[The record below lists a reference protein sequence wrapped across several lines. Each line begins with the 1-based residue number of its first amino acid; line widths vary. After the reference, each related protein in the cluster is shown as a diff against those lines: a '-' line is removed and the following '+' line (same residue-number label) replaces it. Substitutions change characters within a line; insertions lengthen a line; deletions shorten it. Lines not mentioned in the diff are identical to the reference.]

1 MEAEQVNSNS
11 VLEIT
16 NVDKSFPGVKALQNM
31 NFNVYQNE
39 IVGLVGEN
47 GAGKSTLMKI
57 LVGIYKIDKGKMKL
71 YGKNVKLSDS
81 RMAIQLGVGMVFQE
95 GSLIPNLT
103 IAENL
108 FLGHES
114 RFKQYGLIS
123 MSKVMKEAEKQLDR
137 VGLNINPKTPVY
149 NLSQASRQM
158 VEVAR
163 LLWLSN
169 IYHIENP
176 LLILDEP
183 TAVLTSQEID
193 KLFNIIRK
201 IKDKASIIF
210 ISHRLE
216 EIFELSDRIVVLK
229 NGKNMA
235 NMKASET
242 NIHQV
247 ENLMIGRKLSK
258 EYYNESEQ
266 NEPKDEILLKVDG
279 LEKKGSFRPI
289 SFLIKKGEILSL
301 VGVVGS
307 GKEDIC
313 KCIFGMMKPD
323 NGIISIEGK
332 EVKIDNPKDAV
343 KVGIGYIPI
352 NRREEGL
359 ALQMDVMSNITL
371 VMLKKIIRNGLI
383 SSRVEKEEALHW
395 IKKCSILTPSSKTL
409 CKNLSGGNQQK
420 VVLSKW
426 LAANVKIMILNH
438 PTRGVDIGAK
448 EEFYKMIRLLT
459 LGGMSILLMSDRLEE
474 DIGLCN
480 RMIIMKDGEIT
491 EELACPV
498 NDKPTPVDIIS
509 YIV

>member
-1 MEAEQVNSNS
+1 MNSNS
-11 VLEIT
+11 ILEII
-16 NVDKSFPGVKALQNM
+16 NINKSFPGVKALQNV
-31 NFNVYQNE
+31 NFDVYQNE

-57 LVGIYKIDKGKMKL
+57 LVGIYKMDKGEMKL
-71 YGKNVKLSDS
+71 YGKGVKLSDS

-108 FLGHES
+108 FLGHEN

-123 MSKVMKEAEKQLDR
+123 MSKVMKEAEKQLSR
-137 VGLNINPKTPVY
+137 VGLNINPKTDVY
-149 NLSQASRQM
+149 KLSQAYKQM

-183 TAVLTSQEID
+183 TAVLASKEIEQ
-193 KLFNIIRK
+193 LFNILRE
-201 IKDKASIIF
+201 IKNEASIIF

-229 NGKNMA
+229 NGKNVA

-266 NEPKDEILLKVDG
+266 NEPKDEVLLKVDG

-289 SFLIKKGEILSL
+289 SFLVKKGEILSL

-323 NGIISIEGK
+323 NGIILIEGK
-332 EVKIDNPKDAV
+332 EVKINDAKDAI
-343 KVGIGYIPI
+343 KAGIGYIPI

-371 VMLKKIIRNGLI
+371 IMLKKIIRNGLI
-383 SSRVEKEEALHW
+383 NSRVEKEEALYW

-438 PTRGVDIGAK
+438 PTRGVDVGAK
-448 EEFYKMIRLLT
+448 EEFYKMIRLLA
-459 LGGMSILLMSDRLEE
+459 LEGMSIILMSDRLEE

-480 RMIIMKDGEIT
+480 RMIIMKDGNIT

-498 NDKPTPVDIIS
+498 NNKPTPVDIIS

>member
-1 MEAEQVNSNS
+1 MNSNS
-11 VLEIT
+11 ILEII
-16 NVDKSFPGVKALQNM
+16 NINKSFPGVKALQNV
-31 NFNVYQNE
+31 NFDVYQNE

-57 LVGIYKIDKGKMKL
+57 LVGIYKMDKGEMKL
-71 YGKNVKLSDS
+71 YGKGVKLSDS

-108 FLGHES
+108 FLGHEN

-123 MSKVMKEAEKQLDR
+123 MSKVMKEAEKQLSR
-137 VGLNINPKTPVY
+137 VGLNINPKTDVY
-149 NLSQASRQM
+149 KLSQAYKQM

-183 TAVLTSQEID
+183 TAVLASKEIEQ
-193 KLFNIIRK
+193 LFNILRE
-201 IKDKASIIF
+201 IKNEASIIF

-229 NGKNMA
+229 NGKNVA

-266 NEPKDEILLKVDG
+266 NEPKDEVLLKVDG

-289 SFLIKKGEILSL
+289 SFLVKKGEILSL

-323 NGIISIEGK
+323 NGIILIEGK
-332 EVKIDNPKDAV
+332 EVKINNAKDAI
-343 KVGIGYIPI
+343 KAGIGYIPI

-371 VMLKKIIRNGLI
+371 IMLKKIIRNGLI
-383 SSRVEKEEALHW
+383 NSRVEKEEALYW

-438 PTRGVDIGAK
+438 PTRGVDVGAK
-448 EEFYKMIRLLT
+448 EEFYKMIRLLA
-459 LGGMSILLMSDRLEE
+459 LEGMSIILMSDRLEE

-480 RMIIMKDGEIT
+480 RMIIMKDGNIT

-498 NDKPTPVDIIS
+498 NNKPTPVDIIS

>member
-1 MEAEQVNSNS
+1 MNSNS
-11 VLEIT
+11 IVEMI
-16 NVDKSFPGVKALQNM
+16 NINKSFPGVEALQNV
-31 NFNVYQNE
+31 NFDVYQNE

-47 GAGKSTLMKI
+47 GAGKSTLMNI
-57 LVGIYKIDKGKMKL
+57 LVGIYKTDKGKIKL
-71 YGKNVKLSDS
+71 YGKDMKLSNP
-81 RMAIQLGVGMVFQE
+81 RMAIQMGVGMVFQE

-108 FLGHES
+108 FLSHENK
-114 RFKQYGLIS
+114 FAKYGIIFIR
-123 MSKVMKEAEKQLDR
+123 KVMKEAEKQLNI
-137 VGLNINPKTPVY
+137 VGLNINPKTYVRK
-149 NLSQASRQM
+149 LSQASRQM

-176 LLILDEP
+176 ILILDEP
-183 TAVLTSQEID
+183 TAVLTSQEIEQ
-193 KLFNIIRK
+193 LFNIIRE
-201 IKDKASIIF
+201 IKNNASIIF

-229 NGKNMA
+229 NGKNVA

-266 NEPKDEILLKVDG
+266 NEPKDEVLFKVDG

-289 SFLIKKGEILSL
+289 SFLVKKGEILSL

-313 KCIFGMMKPD
+313 KCISGMMKPD

-332 EVKIDNPKDAV
+332 EVKINNPKDAV
-343 KVGIGYIPI
+343 KAGIGYIPI

-383 SSRVEKEEALHW
+383 NSRVEKEEALYW

-438 PTRGVDIGAK
+438 PTRGVDVGAK
-448 EEFYKMIRLLT
+448 EEFYKMIRLLA
-459 LGGMSILLMSDRLEE
+459 LERMSIILMSDRLEE

-480 RMIIMKDGEIT
+480 RMIIMKDGNIT
-491 EELACPV
+491 EELACPA
-498 NDKPTPVDIIS
+498 NNKPTPVDIIS
-509 YIV
+509 YII

>member
-1 MEAEQVNSNS
+1 MEAKQVNSNS

-183 TAVLTSQEID
+183 TAVLTSQEIE

-201 IKDKASIIF
+201 IKNKASIVF

-266 NEPKDEILLKVDG
+266 NEPKDEVLLKVDG
-279 LEKKGSFRPI
+279 LEKKSSFKPI

-343 KVGIGYIPI
+343 KAGIGYIPI

-438 PTRGVDIGAK
+438 PTRGVDVGAK
-448 EEFYKMIRLLT
+448 EEFYKMIRLLA

-480 RMIIMKDGEIT
+480 RMIIMKDGEIA

>member
-1 MEAEQVNSNS
+1 MNSNS
-11 VLEIT
+11 ILEMI
-16 NVDKSFPGVKALQNM
+16 NVNKSFPGVKALQNV
-31 NFNVYQNE
+31 NLNVHQNE

-57 LVGIYKIDKGKMKL
+57 IIGIYEMDKGKMKL
-71 YGKNVKLSDS
+71 YGKDVKLSDS
-81 RMAIQLGVGMVFQE
+81 KMAIQMGVGMVFQE
-95 GSLIPNLT
+95 GSLVPNLSV
-103 IAENL
+103 AENL
-108 FLGHES
+108 FLGHEN
-114 RFKQYGLIS
+114 RFKRYGLIS
-123 MSKVMKEAEKQLDR
+123 ISKVMEEAKKQLNR
-137 VGLNINPKTPVY
+137 VGLNIDPKTYIY
-149 NLSQASRQM
+149 NLSQAYQQM

-169 IYHIENP
+169 IYHVENP

-183 TAVLTSQEID
+183 TTVLASKEI
-193 KLFNIIRK
+193 KQLFNILRE
-201 IKDKASIIF
+201 IKNEASIIF

-229 NGKNMA
+229 DGRNAA
-235 NMKASET
+235 NMKVSET

-247 ENLMIGRKLSK
+247 ENLMIGHGLST

-266 NEPKDEILLKVDG
+266 SEPKDEVLLKVDG

-289 SFLIKKGEILSL
+289 SFSVKKGEILSF

-313 KCIFGMMKPD
+313 KCIFGIMKPD

-332 EVKIDNPKDAV
+332 EVKINKPSDAV
-343 KVGIGYIPI
+343 KAGIGYIPI
-352 NRREEGL
+352 DRREEGL

-371 VMLKKIIRNGLI
+371 IMLKKIIRNGLI
-383 SSRVEKEEALHW
+383 NPQAEKEKALYW
-395 IKKCSILTPSSKTL
+395 VKKCLILTPSLKAI

-420 VVLSKW
+420 VVLAKW
-426 LAANVKIMILNH
+426 LAVNVKIMILNH
-438 PTRGVDIGAK
+438 PTRGIDVGAK
-448 EEFYKMIRLLT
+448 EEFYKMLRSFALE
-459 LGGMSILLMSDRLEE
+459 GMAIILLSDRLEE

-480 RMIIMKDGEIT
+480 RMIIMKDGNVT
-491 EELACPV
+491 KKLVCSV
-498 NDKPTPVDIIS
+498 NNKPTPVDIIS

>member
-1 MEAEQVNSNS
+1 MSSNS
-11 VLEIT
+11 ILEMI
-16 NVDKSFPGVKALQNM
+16 NINKSFPGVKALQNI

-57 LVGIYKIDKGKMKL
+57 LVGIYKMDKGKMKL

-108 FLGHES
+108 FLGHEN

-123 MSKVMKEAEKQLDR
+123 MSKVMKEAEKQLNR
-137 VGLNINPKTPVY
+137 VGLNINPKTYVY
-149 NLSQASRQM
+149 NLSQAYQQM

-183 TAVLTSQEID
+183 TAVLASKEIEQ
-193 KLFNIIRK
+193 LFNILRE
-201 IKDKASIIF
+201 IKNEASIIF

-216 EIFELSDRIVVLK
+216 EIFELSDRIVILK
-229 NGKNMA
+229 NGKNVA

-266 NEPKDEILLKVDG
+266 NEPKDEVLLKVDG

-289 SFLIKKGEILSL
+289 SFLVKKGEILSL

-323 NGIISIEGK
+323 NGIILIEGK
-332 EVKIDNPKDAV
+332 EVKINKPTDAI
-343 KVGIGYIPI
+343 KAGIGYIPI

-383 SSRVEKEEALHW
+383 NSQLEKEKTLYW
-395 IKKCSILTPSSKTL
+395 IKKCFILTPSLKTI

-420 VVLSKW
+420 VVLAKW
-426 LAANVKIMILNH
+426 LAVNVKIMILNH
-438 PTRGVDIGAK
+438 PTRGVDVGAK
-448 EEFYKMIRLLT
+448 EEFYKMIRLFALE
-459 LGGMSILLMSDRLEE
+459 GMSIILMSDRLEE

-480 RMIIMKDGEIT
+480 RMIIMKDGNIT
-491 EELACPV
+491 GELACPV
-498 NDKPTPVDIIS
+498 NNKPTPVDIIS

>member
-1 MEAEQVNSNS
+1 MNSNS
-11 VLEIT
+11 IVEMI
-16 NVDKSFPGVKALQNM
+16 NINKSFPGVKALQNM

-163 LLWLSN
+163 LLWLSS

-183 TAVLTSQEID
+183 TAVLTSQEIE

-201 IKDKASIIF
+201 IKNKASIIF

-266 NEPKDEILLKVDG
+266 NEPKDEVLLKVDG

-289 SFLIKKGEILSL
+289 SFLVKKGEILSL

-332 EVKIDNPKDAV
+332 EVKINNPKDAV
-343 KVGIGYIPI
+343 KAGIGYIPI

-383 SSRVEKEEALHW
+383 SSRVEKKEALYW

-438 PTRGVDIGAK
+438 PTRGVDVGAK
-448 EEFYKMIRLLT
+448 EEFYKMIRLLA
-459 LGGMSILLMSDRLEE
+459 LERMSIILMSDRLEE

-480 RMIIMKDGEIT
+480 RMIIMKDGNIT

-498 NDKPTPVDIIS
+498 NNKPTPVDIIS

>member
-1 MEAEQVNSNS
+1 
-11 VLEIT
+11 
-16 NVDKSFPGVKALQNM
+16 
-31 NFNVYQNE
+31 
-39 IVGLVGEN
+39 
-47 GAGKSTLMKI
+47 
-57 LVGIYKIDKGKMKL
+57 
-71 YGKNVKLSDS
+71 
-81 RMAIQLGVGMVFQE
+81 
-95 GSLIPNLT
+95 
-103 IAENL
+103 
-108 FLGHES
+108 
-114 RFKQYGLIS
+114 
-123 MSKVMKEAEKQLDR
+123 MSKVMKEAEKQLNR

-183 TAVLTSQEID
+183 TAVLTSQEIE

-201 IKDKASIIF
+201 IKNKASIVF

-266 NEPKDEILLKVDG
+266 NEPKDEVLLKVDG
-279 LEKKGSFRPI
+279 LEKKSSFRPI

-323 NGIISIEGK
+323 NGIISIEGR

-343 KVGIGYIPI
+343 KAGIGYIPI

-383 SSRVEKEEALHW
+383 SSRVEKEEALRW

-438 PTRGVDIGAK
+438 PTRGVDVGAK
-448 EEFYKMIRLLT
+448 EEFYKMIRLLA
-459 LGGMSILLMSDRLEE
+459 LGGMSILLLSDRLEE

>member
-1 MEAEQVNSNS
+1 MNSNS
-11 VLEIT
+11 VLETI
-16 NVDKSFPGVKALQNM
+16 NINKSFPGVKALQNM

-57 LVGIYKIDKGKMKL
+57 LVGIYKMDKGKMKL

-108 FLGHES
+108 FLGHEN

-183 TAVLTSQEID
+183 TAVLTSQEIE

-201 IKDKASIIF
+201 IKNKASIIF

-247 ENLMIGRKLSK
+247 EKLMIGRKLSK
-258 EYYNESEQ
+258 EYYNEAEQ
-266 NEPKDEILLKVDG
+266 NEPKDEVLLKVDG

-289 SFLIKKGEILSL
+289 SFVIKKGEILSL

-332 EVKIDNPKDAV
+332 EVEINNPKDAV
-343 KVGIGYIPI
+343 KAGIGYIPI

-359 ALQMDVMSNITL
+359 ALQMDVISNITL

-383 SSRVEKEEALHW
+383 SSRVEKEEALRW

-438 PTRGVDIGAK
+438 PTRGVDVGAK
-448 EEFYKMIRLLT
+448 EEFYKMIRLLA

-480 RMIIMKDGEIT
+480 RMIIMKDGNIT

>member
-1 MEAEQVNSNS
+1 MNSNS
-11 VLEIT
+11 VLETI
-16 NVDKSFPGVKALQNM
+16 NINKSFPGVKALQNM

-57 LVGIYKIDKGKMKL
+57 LVGIYKMDKGEMKL

-108 FLGHES
+108 FLGHEN

-183 TAVLTSQEID
+183 TAVLTSQEIE

-201 IKDKASIIF
+201 IKNKASIIF

-247 ENLMIGRKLSK
+247 EKLMIGRKLSK

-266 NEPKDEILLKVDG
+266 NEPKDEVLLKVDG

-332 EVKIDNPKDAV
+332 EVEINNPKDAV
-343 KVGIGYIPI
+343 KAGIGYIPI

-383 SSRVEKEEALHW
+383 SSRVEKEEALRW

-438 PTRGVDIGAK
+438 PTRGVDVGAK
-448 EEFYKMIRLLT
+448 EEFYKMIRLLA

-480 RMIIMKDGEIT
+480 RMIIMKDGNIT

>member
-1 MEAEQVNSNS
+1 MNSNS
-11 VLEIT
+11 VLETI
-16 NVDKSFPGVKALQNM
+16 NINKSFPGVKALQNM

-57 LVGIYKIDKGKMKL
+57 LVGIYKMDKGKMKL

-123 MSKVMKEAEKQLDR
+123 MSKVMKEAEKQLDK

-183 TAVLTSQEID
+183 TAVLTSQEIE

-201 IKDKASIIF
+201 IKNKASIIF

-266 NEPKDEILLKVDG
+266 NEPKDEVLLKVDG
-279 LEKKGSFRPI
+279 LEKKSSFRPI

-332 EVKIDNPKDAV
+332 EVEINNPKDAV
-343 KVGIGYIPI
+343 KAGIGYIPI

-383 SSRVEKEEALHW
+383 SSRVEKEEALRW

-438 PTRGVDIGAK
+438 PTRGVDVGAK

-480 RMIIMKDGEIT
+480 RMIIMKDGNIT

-498 NDKPTPVDIIS
+498 NGKPTPVDIIS

>member
-1 MEAEQVNSNS
+1 VNSNS
-11 VLEIT
+11 ILEMI
-16 NVDKSFPGVKALQNM
+16 NVNKSFPGVKALQNV
-31 NFNVYQNE
+31 NLDVHQNE

-57 LVGIYKIDKGKMKL
+57 LVGIYKMDKGEMKL
-71 YGKNVKLSDS
+71 YGKDVKLSDS
-81 RMAIQLGVGMVFQE
+81 RMAIQMGVGMVFQE

-108 FLGHES
+108 FLGHEN

-123 MSKVMKEAEKQLDR
+123 MSKVMKEAEKQLNR
-137 VGLNINPKTPVY
+137 VGLNINPKTYVY
-149 NLSQASRQM
+149 NLSQAYQQM

-183 TAVLTSQEID
+183 TAVLASKEIEQ
-193 KLFNIIRK
+193 LFNILRE
-201 IKDKASIIF
+201 IKNEASIIF

-216 EIFELSDRIVVLK
+216 EIFELSDRILILK
-229 NGKNMA
+229 NGKNVA
-235 NMKASET
+235 NMKASEI

-247 ENLMIGRKLSK
+247 ENLMIGRGLST

-266 NEPKDEILLKVDG
+266 SEPKDEVLLKVDG

-289 SFLIKKGEILSL
+289 SFLVKKGEILSL

-323 NGIISIEGK
+323 NGIILIEGK
-332 EVKIDNPKDAV
+332 EVKINKPTDAI
-343 KVGIGYIPI
+343 KAGIGYIPI

-359 ALQMDVMSNITL
+359 ALQMDVVSNITL
-371 VMLKKIIRNGLI
+371 IMLKKIIRNGLI
-383 SSRVEKEEALHW
+383 NSQVEKEEALYW

-438 PTRGVDIGAK
+438 PTRGVDVGAK
-448 EEFYKMIRLLT
+448 EEFYKMFRLLA
-459 LGGMSILLMSDRLEE
+459 LEGMSIILMSDRLEE

-480 RMIIMKDGEIT
+480 RMIIMKDGNVT

-498 NDKPTPVDIIS
+498 NNKPTPVDIIS

>member
-1 MEAEQVNSNS
+1 MEAKQVNSNS

-57 LVGIYKIDKGKMKL
+57 LVGVYKIDKGKMKL

-81 RMAIQLGVGMVFQE
+81 RMAIQSGVGMVFQE

-123 MSKVMKEAEKQLDR
+123 MSKVMKEAEKQLNR

-183 TAVLTSQEID
+183 TAVLTSQEIE
-193 KLFNIIRK
+193 KLFNIIRI
-201 IKDKASIIF
+201 IKNKASIIF

-235 NMKASET
+235 NIKASET

-266 NEPKDEILLKVDG
+266 NEPKDEVLLKVDG

-343 KVGIGYIPI
+343 KAGIGYIPI

-438 PTRGVDIGAK
+438 PTRGVDVGAK
-448 EEFYKMIRLLT
+448 EEFYKMIRLLA

-498 NDKPTPVDIIS
+498 NDKPTPLDIIS

>member
-1 MEAEQVNSNS
+1 MNSNS
-11 VLEIT
+11 VLEII
-16 NVDKSFPGVKALQNM
+16 NINKSFPGVKALQNM

-57 LVGIYKIDKGKMKL
+57 LVGIYKMDKGKMKL

-108 FLGHES
+108 FLGHEN

-183 TAVLTSQEID
+183 TAVLTSQEIE

-201 IKDKASIIF
+201 IKNKASIIF

-247 ENLMIGRKLSK
+247 EKLMIGRKLSK

-266 NEPKDEILLKVDG
+266 NEPKDEVLLKVDG

-289 SFLIKKGEILSL
+289 SFLVKKGEILSL

-332 EVKIDNPKDAV
+332 EVKINNPKDAV
-343 KVGIGYIPI
+343 KAGIGYIPI

-383 SSRVEKEEALHW
+383 SSRVEKEEALRW

-438 PTRGVDIGAK
+438 PTRGVDVGAK
-448 EEFYKMIRLLT
+448 EEFYKMIRLLA

-480 RMIIMKDGEIT
+480 RMIIMKDGNIT

>member
-1 MEAEQVNSNS
+1 VNVNKN
-11 VLEIT
+11 IRII
-16 NVDKSFPGVKALQNM
+16 NKSFPGVKALQNM

-57 LVGIYKIDKGKMKL
+57 LVGIYKMDKGKMKL

-108 FLGHES
+108 FLGHEN

-183 TAVLTSQEID
+183 TAVLTSQEIE

-201 IKDKASIIF
+201 IKNKASIIF

-247 ENLMIGRKLSK
+247 EKLMIGHKLSK

-266 NEPKDEILLKVDG
+266 NEPRDEVILKVDG

-289 SFLIKKGEILSL
+289 SFLIRKGEILSL

-332 EVKIDNPKDAV
+332 EVEINNPKD
-343 KVGIGYIPI
+343 
-352 NRREEGL
+352 E
-359 ALQMDVMSNITL
+359 
-371 VMLKKIIRNGLI
+371 II
-383 SSRVEKEEALHW
+383 
-395 IKKCSILTPSSKTL
+395 
-409 CKNLSGGNQQK
+409 QK
-420 VVLSKW
+420 
-426 LAANVKIMILNH
+426 M
-438 PTRGVDIGAK
+438 R
-448 EEFYKMIRLLT
+448 
-459 LGGMSILLMSDRLEE
+459 
-474 DIGLCN
+474 
-480 RMIIMKDGEIT
+480 
-491 EELACPV
+491 
-498 NDKPTPVDIIS
+498 
-509 YIV
+509 

>member
-1 MEAEQVNSNS
+1 MEAKQVNSNS

-108 FLGHES
+108 FLGHEN

-193 KLFNIIRK
+193 KLFDIIRI
-201 IKDKASIIF
+201 IKNKASIIF

-266 NEPKDEILLKVDG
+266 NEPKDEVLLKVDG

-343 KVGIGYIPI
+343 KAGIGYIPI

-448 EEFYKMIRLLT
+448 EEFYKMIRLLA

>member
-1 MEAEQVNSNS
+1 MEAKQVNSNS

-193 KLFNIIRK
+193 KLFNIIRI
-201 IKDKASIIF
+201 IKNKASIIF

-235 NMKASET
+235 NIKASET

-266 NEPKDEILLKVDG
+266 NEPKDEVLLKVDG

-343 KVGIGYIPI
+343 KAGIGYIPI

>member
-1 MEAEQVNSNS
+1 MEAKQVNSNS

-183 TAVLTSQEID
+183 TAVLTSQEIE

-201 IKDKASIIF
+201 IKNKASIIF

-266 NEPKDEILLKVDG
+266 NEPKDEVLLKVDG
-279 LEKKGSFRPI
+279 LEKKSSFKPI

-323 NGIISIEGK
+323 NGIISIEGR

-343 KVGIGYIPI
+343 KAGIGYIPI

-383 SSRVEKEEALHW
+383 SPRVEKEEALHW

-438 PTRGVDIGAK
+438 PTRGVDVGAK
-448 EEFYKMIRLLT
+448 EEFYKMIRLLA

-480 RMIIMKDGEIT
+480 RMIIMKDGEIA

>member
-1 MEAEQVNSNS
+1 VNSNS
-11 VLEIT
+11 ILEII
-16 NVDKSFPGVKALQNM
+16 NINKSFPGVKALQNM

-47 GAGKSTLMKI
+47 GAGKSVLMKI
-57 LVGIYKIDKGKMKL
+57 LVGIYKMDKGEMKL

-108 FLGHES
+108 FLGHEN
-114 RFKQYGLIS
+114 RFKQYGLMSI
-123 MSKVMKEAEKQLDR
+123 SKVTKEAEKQLNR
-137 VGLNINPKTPVY
+137 VGLNVDPKTYVY
-149 NLSQASRQM
+149 NLSQAYQQM

-169 IYHIENP
+169 IFHIENP
-176 LLILDEP
+176 LLILDES
-183 TAVLTSQEID
+183 TTTLASKEIEQ
-193 KLFNIIRK
+193 LFNILRE
-201 IKDKASIIF
+201 IKNEASIIF

-229 NGKNMA
+229 DGKNVA
-235 NMKASET
+235 NMKVSET

-266 NEPKDEILLKVDG
+266 NEPKDEVLLKVDG

-289 SFLIKKGEILSL
+289 SFLVKKGEILSL

-313 KCIFGMMKPD
+313 KCIFGLMKPD

-332 EVKIDNPKDAV
+332 EVKINKPKDAV
-343 KVGIGYIPI
+343 KAGIGYIPI

-383 SSRVEKEEALHW
+383 NSQLEKEKALYW
-395 IKKCSILTPSSKTL
+395 IKKCSILTPSSKTI

-438 PTRGVDIGAK
+438 PTRGVDVGAK
-448 EEFYKMIRLLT
+448 EEFYKMIRLLA
-459 LGGMSILLMSDRLEE
+459 LEGMSIILMSDRLEE

-480 RMIIMKDGEIT
+480 RMIIMKDGNIT
-491 EELACPV
+491 KELACPV
-498 NDKPTPVDIIS
+498 NNKPTPVDIIS

>member
-1 MEAEQVNSNS
+1 VNSNS
-11 VLEIT
+11 ILEII
-16 NVDKSFPGVKALQNM
+16 NINKSFPGVKALQNM

-47 GAGKSTLMKI
+47 GAGKSVLMKI
-57 LVGIYKIDKGKMKL
+57 LVGIYKMDKGEMKL

-108 FLGHES
+108 FLGHEN
-114 RFKQYGLIS
+114 RFKQYGLMSI
-123 MSKVMKEAEKQLDR
+123 SKVTKEAEKQLNR
-137 VGLNINPKTPVY
+137 VGLNIDPKTYVY
-149 NLSQASRQM
+149 NLSQAYQQM

-169 IYHIENP
+169 IFHIENP
-176 LLILDEP
+176 LLILDES
-183 TAVLTSQEID
+183 TTTLASKEIEQ
-193 KLFNIIRK
+193 LFNILRE
-201 IKDKASIIF
+201 IKNEASIIF

-229 NGKNMA
+229 DGKNVA
-235 NMKASET
+235 NMKVSET

-266 NEPKDEILLKVDG
+266 NEPKDEVLLKVDG

-289 SFLIKKGEILSL
+289 SFLVKKGEILSL

-313 KCIFGMMKPD
+313 KCIFGLMKPD

-332 EVKIDNPKDAV
+332 EVKINKPKDAV
-343 KVGIGYIPI
+343 KAGIGYIPI

-383 SSRVEKEEALHW
+383 NSQLEKEKALYW
-395 IKKCSILTPSSKTL
+395 IKKCSILTPSSKTI

-438 PTRGVDIGAK
+438 PTRGVDVGAK
-448 EEFYKMIRLLT
+448 EEFYKMIRLLA
-459 LGGMSILLMSDRLEE
+459 LEGMSIILMSDRLEE

-480 RMIIMKDGEIT
+480 RMIIMKDGNVT
-491 EELACPV
+491 KELTCPV
-498 NDKPTPVDIIS
+498 NNKPTPIDIIS

>member
-1 MEAEQVNSNS
+1 VNSNS
-11 VLEIT
+11 ILEII
-16 NVDKSFPGVKALQNM
+16 NINKSFPGVKALQNM

-47 GAGKSTLMKI
+47 GAGKSVLMKI
-57 LVGIYKIDKGKMKL
+57 LVGIYKMDKGEMKL

-108 FLGHES
+108 FLGHEN

-123 MSKVMKEAEKQLDR
+123 ISKVMEEAKKQLDR
-137 VGLNINPKTPVY
+137 VGLNIDPKIYIY
-149 NLSQASRQM
+149 NLSQAYQQM

-169 IYHIENP
+169 IFHIENP
-176 LLILDEP
+176 LLILDES
-183 TAVLTSQEID
+183 TTTLTSKEIEQ
-193 KLFNIIRK
+193 LFNILRE
-201 IKDKASIIF
+201 IKNEASIIF

-229 NGKNMA
+229 DGKNVA
-235 NMKASET
+235 NMKVSET

-266 NEPKDEILLKVDG
+266 NEPKDEVLLKVDG

-289 SFLIKKGEILSL
+289 SFLVKKGEILSL

-313 KCIFGMMKPD
+313 KCIFGLMKPD

-332 EVKIDNPKDAV
+332 EVKINKPKDAV
-343 KVGIGYIPI
+343 KAGIGYIPI

-383 SSRVEKEEALHW
+383 NSQLEKEKALYW
-395 IKKCSILTPSSKTL
+395 IKKCSILTPSSKTI

-438 PTRGVDIGAK
+438 PTRGVDVGAK
-448 EEFYKMIRLLT
+448 EEFYKMIRLLA
-459 LGGMSILLMSDRLEE
+459 LEGMSIILMSDRLEE

-480 RMIIMKDGEIT
+480 RMIIMKDGNIT
-491 EELACPV
+491 KELACPV
-498 NDKPTPVDIIS
+498 NNKPTPVDIIS

>member
-1 MEAEQVNSNS
+1 MNSNS
-11 VLEIT
+11 ILEII
-16 NVDKSFPGVKALQNM
+16 NINKSFPGVKALQNM

-57 LVGIYKIDKGKMKL
+57 LVGIYKMDKGEMKL
-71 YGKNVKLSDS
+71 YGKKVKLSDS

-95 GSLIPNLT
+95 GSIIPNLT
-103 IAENL
+103 IADNL
-108 FLGHES
+108 FLGHEN

-123 MSKVMKEAEKQLDR
+123 MSKVMKEAEKQLNR
-137 VGLNINPKTPVY
+137 VGLNINPKTYVY

-169 IYHIENP
+169 IYHIESP

-183 TAVLTSQEID
+183 TTVLTSKEIK
-193 KLFNIIRK
+193 KLFNILRE
-201 IKDKASIIF
+201 IKNEASIIF

-229 NGKNMA
+229 NGKNVA

-242 NIHQV
+242 DIHQV

-266 NEPKDEILLKVDG
+266 NEPKDEVLLKVDG

-289 SFLIKKGEILSL
+289 SFLVKKGEILSL

-343 KVGIGYIPI
+343 KAGIGYIPI

-383 SSRVEKEEALHW
+383 SSRVEKEEALRW

-438 PTRGVDIGAK
+438 PTRGVDVGAK
-448 EEFYKMIRLLT
+448 EEFYKMIRLLA

>member
-1 MEAEQVNSNS
+1 MNSNS
-11 VLEIT
+11 ILEMINIT
-16 NVDKSFPGVKALQNM
+16 KSFPGVEALQNV
-31 NFNVYQNE
+31 NLNVHQNE
-39 IVGLVGEN
+39 IIGLVGEN
-47 GAGKSTLMKI
+47 GAGKSTLMNI
-57 LVGIYKIDKGKMKL
+57 LVGIYKMDKGKMKI
-71 YGKNVKLSDS
+71 YGKDVKLSDS
-81 RMAIQLGVGMVFQE
+81 RMALQMGIGMVFQE

-103 IAENL
+103 VAENL
-108 FLGHES
+108 FLGHEN

-123 MSKVMKEAEKQLDR
+123 ISKVIKEAEKQLNR
-137 VGLNINPKTPVY
+137 VGLNIDPKTYTY
-149 NLSQASRQM
+149 NLSQAYQQM

-169 IYHIENP
+169 IYHVENP

-183 TAVLTSQEID
+183 TTVLASKELKQ
-193 KLFNIIRK
+193 LFNILRE
-201 IKDKASIIF
+201 IKNEASIIF

-229 NGKNMA
+229 DGRNAA
-235 NMKASET
+235 NMKVSET

-258 EYYNESEQ
+258 KHYNESAQ
-266 NEPKDEILLKVDG
+266 NEPKDEVLLKVDG
-279 LEKKGSFRPI
+279 LEKKDSFKPI
-289 SFLIKKGEILSL
+289 SFLVKKGEILSL

-313 KCIFGMMKPD
+313 ECIFGLMKPD

-332 EVKIDNPKDAV
+332 EVKINKPKDAV
-343 KVGIGYIPI
+343 KAGIGYIPV

-383 SSRVEKEEALHW
+383 NFQLEKEKALYW
-395 IKKCSILTPSSKTL
+395 IKKCSILTPSLKTI

-438 PTRGVDIGAK
+438 PTRGVDVGAK
-448 EEFYKMIRLLT
+448 EEFYKIIRLLA
-459 LGGMSILLMSDRLEE
+459 LEGMSTILMSDKLEE

-480 RMIIMKDGEIT
+480 RMIIMKDGNIT
-491 EELACPV
+491 KELTCPA
-498 NDKPTPVDIIS
+498 NNKPTPVDLIS

>member
-1 MEAEQVNSNS
+1 MNSNS
-11 VLEIT
+11 ILEMI
-16 NVDKSFPGVKALQNM
+16 NVNKSFPGVKALQNV
-31 NFNVYQNE
+31 NLDVHQNE

-57 LVGIYKIDKGKMKL
+57 LVGIYKMDKGEMKL
-71 YGKNVKLSDS
+71 YGKDVKLSDS
-81 RMAIQLGVGMVFQE
+81 RMAIQMGVGMVFQE

-108 FLGHES
+108 FLGHEN

-123 MSKVMKEAEKQLDR
+123 MSKVMKEAEKQLNR
-137 VGLNINPKTPVY
+137 VGLNINPKTYVY
-149 NLSQASRQM
+149 NLSQAYQQM

-183 TAVLTSQEID
+183 TAVLASKEIEQ
-193 KLFNIIRK
+193 LFNILRE
-201 IKDKASIIF
+201 IKNEASIIF

-216 EIFELSDRIVVLK
+216 EIFELSDRILILK
-229 NGKNMA
+229 NGKNVA
-235 NMKASET
+235 NMKASEI

-247 ENLMIGRKLSK
+247 ENLMIGRGLST

-266 NEPKDEILLKVDG
+266 SEPKDEVLLKVDG

-289 SFLIKKGEILSL
+289 SFLVKKGEILSL

-323 NGIISIEGK
+323 NGIILIEGK
-332 EVKIDNPKDAV
+332 EVKINKPTDAI
-343 KVGIGYIPI
+343 KAGIGYIPI

-359 ALQMDVMSNITL
+359 ALQMDVASNITL
-371 VMLKKIIRNGLI
+371 IMLKKIIRNGLI
-383 SSRVEKEEALHW
+383 NSQVEKEEALYW

-438 PTRGVDIGAK
+438 PTRGVDVGAK
-448 EEFYKMIRLLT
+448 EEFYKMFRLLA
-459 LGGMSILLMSDRLEE
+459 LEGMSIILMSDRLEE

-480 RMIIMKDGEIT
+480 RMIIMKDGNVT

-498 NDKPTPVDIIS
+498 NNKPTPVDIIS

>member
-1 MEAEQVNSNS
+1 
-11 VLEIT
+11 
-16 NVDKSFPGVKALQNM
+16 
-31 NFNVYQNE
+31 
-39 IVGLVGEN
+39 
-47 GAGKSTLMKI
+47 
-57 LVGIYKIDKGKMKL
+57 
-71 YGKNVKLSDS
+71 
-81 RMAIQLGVGMVFQE
+81 MAIQSGVGMVFQE

-183 TAVLTSQEID
+183 TAVLTSQEIE
-193 KLFNIIRK
+193 KLFNIIRI
-201 IKDKASIIF
+201 IKNKASIIF

-235 NMKASET
+235 NIKASET

-266 NEPKDEILLKVDG
+266 NEPKDEVLLKVDG

-289 SFLIKKGEILSL
+289 NFLIKKGEILSL

-332 EVKIDNPKDAV
+332 EVKINNPKDAV
-343 KVGIGYIPI
+343 KAGIGYIPI

-383 SSRVEKEEALHW
+383 SSRVEKEEALRW

-448 EEFYKMIRLLT
+448 EEFYKMIRLLA

>member
-1 MEAEQVNSNS
+1 MNSNS
-11 VLEIT
+11 VLEII
-16 NVDKSFPGVKALQNM
+16 NINKSFPGVKALQNM

-57 LVGIYKIDKGKMKL
+57 LVGIYKMDKGKMKL

-108 FLGHES
+108 FLGHEN

-183 TAVLTSQEID
+183 TAVLTSQEIE

-201 IKDKASIIF
+201 VKNKASIIF

-216 EIFELSDRIVVLK
+216 EIFEISDRIVVLK

-247 ENLMIGRKLSK
+247 EKLMIGRKLSK

-266 NEPKDEILLKVDG
+266 NEPKDEVLLKVDG

-289 SFLIKKGEILSL
+289 SFLVKKGEILSL

-332 EVKIDNPKDAV
+332 EVKINNPKDAV
-343 KVGIGYIPI
+343 KAGIGYIPI

-383 SSRVEKEEALHW
+383 SSRVEKEEALRW

-438 PTRGVDIGAK
+438 PTRGVDVGAK
-448 EEFYKMIRLLT
+448 EEFYKMIRLLA

-480 RMIIMKDGEIT
+480 RMIIMKDGNIT

>member
-1 MEAEQVNSNS
+1 MNSNS
-11 VLEIT
+11 ILEII
-16 NVDKSFPGVKALQNM
+16 NINKSFPGVKALQNM
-31 NFNVYQNE
+31 NFNVYKNE

-47 GAGKSTLMKI
+47 GAGKSVLMKI
-57 LVGIYKIDKGKMKL
+57 LVGIYKMDKGEMKL

-108 FLGHES
+108 FLGHEN

-123 MSKVMKEAEKQLDR
+123 ISKVIKEAKKQLNR
-137 VGLNINPKTPVY
+137 VGLNINPKTYVY
-149 NLSQASRQM
+149 NLSQAYQQM

-169 IYHIENP
+169 IFHIENP
-176 LLILDEP
+176 LLILDES
-183 TAVLTSQEID
+183 TTTLTSKEIEQ
-193 KLFNIIRK
+193 LFNILRE
-201 IKDKASIIF
+201 IKNEASIIF

-229 NGKNMA
+229 DGKNVA
-235 NMKASET
+235 NMKVSET

-266 NEPKDEILLKVDG
+266 NEPKDEVLLKVDG

-289 SFLIKKGEILSL
+289 SFLVKKGEILSL

-313 KCIFGMMKPD
+313 KCIFGLMKPD

-332 EVKIDNPKDAV
+332 EVKINKPRDAV
-343 KVGIGYIPI
+343 KAGIGYIPI

-371 VMLKKIIRNGLI
+371 VILKKIIRNGLI
-383 SSRVEKEEALHW
+383 NSQLEKEKALYW
-395 IKKCSILTPSSKTL
+395 IKKSSILTPSSKTI

-438 PTRGVDIGAK
+438 PTRGVDVGAK
-448 EEFYKMIRLLT
+448 EEFYKMIRLLA
-459 LGGMSILLMSDRLEE
+459 LEGMSIILMSDRLEE

-480 RMIIMKDGEIT
+480 RMIIMKDGNIT
-491 EELACPV
+491 KELACPV
-498 NDKPTPVDIIS
+498 NNKPTPVDIIS

>member
-1 MEAEQVNSNS
+1 MNSNS
-11 VLEIT
+11 ILEMI
-16 NVDKSFPGVKALQNM
+16 NVNKSFPGVKALQNV
-31 NFNVYQNE
+31 NLNVHQNE

-57 LVGIYKIDKGKMKL
+57 IIGIYEMNKGKMKL
-71 YGKNVKLSDS
+71 YGKGVKLSDS
-81 RMAIQLGVGMVFQE
+81 KMAIQMGVGMVFQE
-95 GSLIPNLT
+95 GSLVPNLSV
-103 IAENL
+103 AENL
-108 FLGHES
+108 FLGHEN
-114 RFKQYGLIS
+114 RFKRYGLIS
-123 MSKVMKEAEKQLDR
+123 ISKVMEEAKKQLNR
-137 VGLNINPKTPVY
+137 VGLNIDPKTYIY
-149 NLSQASRQM
+149 NLSQAYQQM

-169 IYHIENP
+169 IYHVENP

-183 TAVLTSQEID
+183 TTVLASKEIMQ
-193 KLFNIIRK
+193 LFNILRE
-201 IKDKASIIF
+201 IKNEASIIF

-229 NGKNMA
+229 DGRNAA
-235 NMKASET
+235 NMKVSET

-247 ENLMIGRKLSK
+247 ENLMIGRGLSA

-266 NEPKDEILLKVDG
+266 SEPKDEVLLKVDG

-289 SFLIKKGEILSL
+289 SFLVKKGEILSF

-313 KCIFGMMKPD
+313 KCISGMMKPD
-323 NGIISIEGK
+323 NGIILIEGK
-332 EVKIDNPKDAV
+332 EVKINKPTDAI
-343 KVGIGYIPI
+343 KAGIGYIPI

-359 ALQMDVMSNITL
+359 ALQMDVVSNITL
-371 VMLKKIIRNGLI
+371 IMLKKIIRNGLI
-383 SSRVEKEEALHW
+383 NSQVEKEEALYW

-438 PTRGVDIGAK
+438 PTRGVDVGAK
-448 EEFYKMIRLLT
+448 EEFYKMFRLLA
-459 LGGMSILLMSDRLEE
+459 LEGMSIILMSDRLEE

-480 RMIIMKDGEIT
+480 RMIIMKDGNITKEI
-491 EELACPV
+491 ACSV
-498 NDKPTPVDIIS
+498 NNKPTPADIIS

>member
-1 MEAEQVNSNS
+1 MNSNS
-11 VLEIT
+11 VLEII
-16 NVDKSFPGVKALQNM
+16 NINKSFPGVKALQNM

-57 LVGIYKIDKGKMKL
+57 LVGIYKMDKGEMKL

-108 FLGHES
+108 FLGHEN

-183 TAVLTSQEID
+183 TAVLTSQEIE

-201 IKDKASIIF
+201 IKNKASIIF

-247 ENLMIGRKLSK
+247 EKLMIGRKLSK

-266 NEPKDEILLKVDG
+266 NEPKDEVLLKVDG

-289 SFLIKKGEILSL
+289 SFLVKKGEILSL

-332 EVKIDNPKDAV
+332 EVEINNPKDAV
-343 KVGIGYIPI
+343 KAGIGYIPI

-383 SSRVEKEEALHW
+383 SSRVEKEEALRW

-438 PTRGVDIGAK
+438 PTRGVDVGAK
-448 EEFYKMIRLLT
+448 EEFYKMIRLLA

-480 RMIIMKDGEIT
+480 RMIIMKDGNIT

>member
-1 MEAEQVNSNS
+1 MNSNS
-11 VLEIT
+11 ILEMI
-16 NVDKSFPGVKALQNM
+16 NVNKSFPGVKALQNV
-31 NFNVYQNE
+31 NLDVHQNE

-57 LVGIYKIDKGKMKL
+57 LVGIYKMDKGEMKL
-71 YGKNVKLSDS
+71 YGKDVKLSDS
-81 RMAIQLGVGMVFQE
+81 RMAIQMGVGMVFQE

-108 FLGHES
+108 FLGHEN

-123 MSKVMKEAEKQLDR
+123 MSKVMKEAEKQLNR
-137 VGLNINPKTPVY
+137 VGLNINPKTYVY
-149 NLSQASRQM
+149 NLSQAYQQM

-183 TAVLTSQEID
+183 TAVLASKEIEQ
-193 KLFNIIRK
+193 LFNILRE
-201 IKDKASIIF
+201 IKNEASIIF

-216 EIFELSDRIVVLK
+216 EIFELSDRILILK
-229 NGKNMA
+229 NGKNVA
-235 NMKASET
+235 NMKASEI

-247 ENLMIGRKLSK
+247 ENLMIGRGLST

-266 NEPKDEILLKVDG
+266 SEPKDEVLLKVDG

-289 SFLIKKGEILSL
+289 SFLVKKGEILSL

-323 NGIISIEGK
+323 NGIILIEGK
-332 EVKIDNPKDAV
+332 EVKINKPTDAI
-343 KVGIGYIPI
+343 KAGIGYIPI

-359 ALQMDVMSNITL
+359 ALQMDVVSNITL
-371 VMLKKIIRNGLI
+371 IMLKKIIRNGLI
-383 SSRVEKEEALHW
+383 NSQVEKEEALYW

-438 PTRGVDIGAK
+438 PTRGVDVGAK
-448 EEFYKMIRLLT
+448 EEFYKMFRLLA
-459 LGGMSILLMSDRLEE
+459 LEGMSIILMSDRLEE

-480 RMIIMKDGEIT
+480 RMIIMKDGNVT

-498 NDKPTPVDIIS
+498 NNKPTPVDIIS

>member
-1 MEAEQVNSNS
+1 MNSNS
-11 VLEIT
+11 ILEMI
-16 NVDKSFPGVKALQNM
+16 NINKSFPGVEALQNI

-39 IVGLVGEN
+39 VVGLVGEN

-57 LVGIYKIDKGKMKL
+57 LVGIYKMDKGKMKL

-103 IAENL
+103 ITENL
-108 FLGHES
+108 FLGHEN

-123 MSKVMKEAEKQLDR
+123 MSKVMKEAEKQLNR
-137 VGLNINPKTPVY
+137 VGLNINPKTYVY
-149 NLSQASRQM
+149 NLSQAYQQM

-183 TAVLTSQEID
+183 TAVLASKEIEQ
-193 KLFNIIRK
+193 LFNILRE
-201 IKDKASIIF
+201 IKNEASIIF

-216 EIFELSDRIVVLK
+216 EIFELSDRIVILK
-229 NGKNMA
+229 NGKNVA
-235 NMKASET
+235 NMKASEA

-247 ENLMIGRKLSK
+247 ENLMIGRGLST

-266 NEPKDEILLKVDG
+266 NEPKDEVLLKVDG

-289 SFLIKKGEILSL
+289 SFLVKKGEILSL

-313 KCIFGMMKPD
+313 KCIFGIMKPD

-332 EVKIDNPKDAV
+332 EV
-343 KVGIGYIPI
+343 
-352 NRREEGL
+352 
-359 ALQMDVMSNITL
+359 
-371 VMLKKIIRNGLI
+371 
-383 SSRVEKEEALHW
+383 
-395 IKKCSILTPSSKTL
+395 
-409 CKNLSGGNQQK
+409 
-420 VVLSKW
+420 
-426 LAANVKIMILNH
+426 
-438 PTRGVDIGAK
+438 
-448 EEFYKMIRLLT
+448 
-459 LGGMSILLMSDRLEE
+459 
-474 DIGLCN
+474 
-480 RMIIMKDGEIT
+480 
-491 EELACPV
+491 
-498 NDKPTPVDIIS
+498 
-509 YIV
+509 

>member
-1 MEAEQVNSNS
+1 VNSNS
-11 VLEIT
+11 VLETI
-16 NVDKSFPGVKALQNM
+16 NINKSFPGVKALQNM

-57 LVGIYKIDKGKMKL
+57 LVGIYKMDKGEMKL

-81 RMAIQLGVGMVFQE
+81 RMAIRLGVGMVFQE

-108 FLGHES
+108 FLGHEN

-183 TAVLTSQEID
+183 TAVLTSQEIE

-201 IKDKASIIF
+201 IKNKASIIF

-247 ENLMIGRKLSK
+247 EKLMIGHKLSK

-266 NEPKDEILLKVDG
+266 NEPKDEVLLKVNG

-301 VGVVGS
+301 VGIVGS

-332 EVKIDNPKDAV
+332 EVEINNPKDAV
-343 KVGIGYIPI
+343 KAGIGYIPI

-371 VMLKKIIRNGLI
+371 VMLKKIVRNGLI
-383 SSRVEKEEALHW
+383 SSRVEKEEALRW

-438 PTRGVDIGAK
+438 PTRGVDVGAK
-448 EEFYKMIRLLT
+448 EEFYKMIRFLA

-480 RMIIMKDGEIT
+480 RMIIMKDGNIT

>member
-1 MEAEQVNSNS
+1 MNSNS
-11 VLEIT
+11 VLETI
-16 NVDKSFPGVKALQNM
+16 NINKSFPGVKALQNM

-57 LVGIYKIDKGKMKL
+57 LVGIYKMDKGKMKL

-108 FLGHES
+108 FLGHEN

-183 TAVLTSQEID
+183 TAVLTSQEIE

-201 IKDKASIIF
+201 IKNKASIIF

-247 ENLMIGRKLSK
+247 EKLMIGRKLSK

-266 NEPKDEILLKVDG
+266 NEPKDEVLLKVDG

-289 SFLIKKGEILSL
+289 NFLIKKGEILSL

-313 KCIFGMMKPD
+313 KCIFGIMKPD

-332 EVKIDNPKDAV
+332 EVEINNPKDAV
-343 KVGIGYIPI
+343 KAGIGYIPI

-438 PTRGVDIGAK
+438 PTRGVDVGAK
-448 EEFYKMIRLLT
+448 EEFYKMIRLLA

-480 RMIIMKDGEIT
+480 RMIIMKDGNMT

>member
-1 MEAEQVNSNS
+1 MNSNS
-11 VLEIT
+11 IVEMI
-16 NVDKSFPGVKALQNM
+16 NINKSFPGVEALQNV
-31 NFNVYQNE
+31 NFDVYQNE

-47 GAGKSTLMKI
+47 GAGKSTLMNI
-57 LVGIYKIDKGKMKL
+57 LIGIYKTDKGKIKL
-71 YGKNVKLSDS
+71 YGKDMKLSNP
-81 RMAIQLGVGMVFQE
+81 RMAIQMGVGMVFQE

-108 FLGHES
+108 FLSHENK
-114 RFKQYGLIS
+114 FAKYGIIFTR
-123 MSKVMKEAEKQLDR
+123 KVMKEAEKQLNI
-137 VGLNINPKTPVY
+137 VGLNINPKTYVRK
-149 NLSQASRQM
+149 LSQASRQM

-176 LLILDEP
+176 ILILDEP
-183 TAVLTSQEID
+183 TAVLTSQEIEQ
-193 KLFNIIRK
+193 LSNIIRE
-201 IKDKASIIF
+201 IKNKASIIF

-229 NGKNMA
+229 NGKNVA

-247 ENLMIGRKLSK
+247 ENLMIGHKLSK

-266 NEPKDEILLKVDG
+266 NEPKDEVLFKVDG

-289 SFLIKKGEILSL
+289 SFLVKKGEILSL

-313 KCIFGMMKPD
+313 KCISGMMKPD

-332 EVKIDNPKDAV
+332 EVKINNPKDAV
-343 KVGIGYIPI
+343 KAGIGYIPI

-371 VMLKKIIRNGLI
+371 VMLKKIVRNGLI
-383 SSRVEKEEALHW
+383 NSRVEKEEALYW

-438 PTRGVDIGAK
+438 PTRGVDVGAK
-448 EEFYKMIRLLT
+448 EEFYKMIRLLA
-459 LGGMSILLMSDRLEE
+459 LERMSIILMSDRLEE

-480 RMIIMKDGEIT
+480 RMIIMKDGNIT

-498 NDKPTPVDIIS
+498 NNKPTPVDIIS

>member
-1 MEAEQVNSNS
+1 VNSNS
-11 VLEIT
+11 VLETI
-16 NVDKSFPGVKALQNM
+16 NINKSFPGVKALQNM

-57 LVGIYKIDKGKMKL
+57 LVGIY
-71 YGKNVKLSDS
+71 GKNVKLSDS
-81 RMAIQLGVGMVFQE
+81 RMAIRLGVGMVFQE

-108 FLGHES
+108 FLGHEN

-183 TAVLTSQEID
+183 TAVLTSQEIE

-201 IKDKASIIF
+201 IKNKASIIF

-247 ENLMIGRKLSK
+247 EKLMIGHKLSK

-266 NEPKDEILLKVDG
+266 NEPKDEVLLKVNG

-301 VGVVGS
+301 VGIVGS

-332 EVKIDNPKDAV
+332 EVEINNPKDAV
-343 KVGIGYIPI
+343 KAGIGYIPI

-371 VMLKKIIRNGLI
+371 VMLKKIVRNGLI
-383 SSRVEKEEALHW
+383 SSRVEKEEALRW

-438 PTRGVDIGAK
+438 PTRGVDVGAK
-448 EEFYKMIRLLT
+448 EEFYKMIRFLA

-480 RMIIMKDGEIT
+480 RMIIMKDGNIT

>member
-1 MEAEQVNSNS
+1 VNSNS
-11 VLEIT
+11 VLETI
-16 NVDKSFPGVKALQNM
+16 NINKSFPGVKALQNM

-57 LVGIYKIDKGKMKL
+57 LVGIYKMDKGEMKL

-81 RMAIQLGVGMVFQE
+81 RMAIRLGVGMVFQE

-108 FLGHES
+108 FLGHEN

-183 TAVLTSQEID
+183 TAVLTSQEIE

-201 IKDKASIIF
+201 IKNKASIIF

-242 NIHQV
+242 NIYQV

-266 NEPKDEILLKVDG
+266 NEPKDEVLLKVDG

-301 VGVVGS
+301 VGIVGS

-332 EVKIDNPKDAV
+332 EVEINNPKDAV
-343 KVGIGYIPI
+343 KAGIGYIPI

-383 SSRVEKEEALHW
+383 SSRVEKEEALRW

-438 PTRGVDIGAK
+438 PTRGVDVGAK
-448 EEFYKMIRLLT
+448 EEFYKMIRLLA
-459 LGGMSILLMSDRLEE
+459 LEKMSIILMSDRLEE

-480 RMIIMKDGEIT
+480 RMIIMKDGNIT

-498 NDKPTPVDIIS
+498 NNKPTPVDIIS